1 MNYYDEAAVKDS
13 DDAYAWMV
21 SVDLQWGGGEG
32 LLEVVVAVA
41 AAVSLAEVFWQGLLF
56 LNPLSAVSVQVFEF
70 LHLKSEN
77 I

>member
-41 AAVSLAEVFWQGLLF
+41 AAVSLAEVFW
-56 LNPLSAVSVQVFEF
+56 
-70 LHLKSEN
+70 
-77 I
+77 